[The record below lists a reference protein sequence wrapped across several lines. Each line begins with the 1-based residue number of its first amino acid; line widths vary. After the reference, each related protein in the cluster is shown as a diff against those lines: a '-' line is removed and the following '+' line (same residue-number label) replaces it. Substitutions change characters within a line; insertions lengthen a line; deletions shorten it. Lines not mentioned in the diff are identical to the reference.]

1 MEIKNINWEGSS
13 VQYKIFGQGKTIIL
27 LHGFGEDS
35 NVWKPQVDFLQQYFR
50 LVLPNIPGSGQS
62 QFVANANIET
72 YAEILKAIIHD
83 DLSNITSTGEETEAK
98 ISLIGHSMGGYVT
111 MAFAEKYPQ
120 YLNSFGLFHSSAFAD
135 TEEKKETRRKAI
147 SFIENK
153 GGYAFLKTSIP
164 GLFTKE
170 YAEKYPDKLEGLI
183 EDAKKFS
190 NEALVKYFEAMIARP
205 DRTAVLKNFKK
216 PILFLIGEHDPA
228 VPLQVSLQQ
237 CYLPAQSHVKI
248 LKHSAHMGMWEEI
261 VTANEFLLEFLL
273 QV

>member
-13 VQYKIFGQGKTIIL
+13 VQYKIFGQGKTVIL

-35 NVWKPQVDFLQQYFR
+35 NVWQPQVDFLQQYFR
-50 LVLPNIPGSGQS
+50 LVVPDIPGSGQS

-72 YAEILKAIIHD
+72 YAEIIKAIIHD
-83 DLSNITSTGEETEAK
+83 DISKISSVEGQEAK
-98 ISLIGHSMGGYVT
+98 VALIGHSMGGYIAI
-111 MAFAEKYPQ
+111 AFADKYPQ

-147 SFIENK
+147 EFIGSK

-164 GLFTKE
+164 GLFTNE
-170 YAEKYPDKLEGLI
+170 YAEKYPGKIEGLI
-183 EDAKKFS
+183 KDAKKFTD
-190 NEALVKYFEAMIARP
+190 EALIQYYEAMIARP
-205 DRTAVLKNFKK
+205 DRTAVLKTFEH

-228 VPLQVSLQQ
+228 VPLQASLQQ
-237 CYLPAQSHVKI
+237 CYLPVQSHVKI
-248 LKHSAHMGMWEEI
+248 LKHSAHMGMWEETQ
-261 VTANEFLLEFLL
+261 TANEFLLKFLL